1 MRWLRENGSR
11 LEARGVVSSPQFNPL
26 IRKLEK
32 LFPLTSE
39 EKDVLQASCSRVIQ
53 FNGDQDVVREGDQ
66 PSDCNLLLE
75 GTVCRYKILEDGK
88 RQIFSFHIPG
98 DIFDAQSFLLETMDH
113 SVATLTR
120 CTVALIPHK
129 TMRQI
134 TEDHPRIGRAIWK
147 DTLVDAAI
155 FREWMAS
162 IGRRSAYQRI
172 AHLMCEMVVKLH
184 AVGLADDHHRIDWP
198 MTQNEL
204 GDALGLSLVH
214 VNRTLQE
221 LRGENL
227 ITLKDGT
234 LILHDWDALTR
245 AGQFEPRYLHLKT
258 DRSDRTDGAGK
269 PSFA

>member
-1 MRWLRENGSR
+1 MT
-11 LEARGVVSSPQFNPL
+11 SPHMSPL
-26 IRKLEK
+26 IRKLEQ

-39 EKDVLQASCSRVIQ
+39 ERELLEAACSRAIQ
-53 FNGDQDVVREGDQ
+53 MDGDQDVVREGDQ

-75 GTVCRYKILEDGK
+75 GMVCRYKLLEDGK

-120 CTVALIPHK
+120 SKIAVIPHK
-129 TMRQI
+129 VMRRI
-134 TEDHPRIGRAIWK
+134 TEEHPRIGRAIWK

-184 AVGLADDHHRIDWP
+184 AVGLADDHHRIEWP
-198 MTQNEL
+198 MTQNEV

-214 VNRTLQE
+214 VNRTLKE
-221 LRGENL
+221 LRGEKL
-227 ITLKDGT
+227 ITLSNGVLTVHNWET
-234 LILHDWDALTR
+234 LKR
-245 AGQFEPRYLHLKT
+245 AGQFEPLYLHL
-258 DRSDRTDGAGK
+258 RSDRPQDQNGGGQR
-269 PSFA
+269 PRL

>member
-1 MRWLRENGSR
+1 MTR
-11 LEARGVVSSPQFNPL
+11 PQANPL
-26 IRKLEK
+26 VRKLQQ
-32 LFPLTSE
+32 LFPLTPE
-39 EKDVLQASCSRVIQ
+39 EENLLDHTCSRIVQ
-53 FNGDQDVVREGDQ
+53 FPADKDIVTEGDK

-75 GTVCRYKILEDGK
+75 GTVCRYRILEDGR

-113 SVATLTR
+113 SVASLTP
-120 CTVALIPHK
+120 CKIALIPHT

-134 TEDHPRIGRAIWK
+134 TESYPRIGRAIWK

-198 MTQNEL
+198 MTQNEM

-221 LRGENL
+221 LRGEEL
-227 ITLKDGT
+227 ITLKDST
-234 LILHDWDALTR
+234 LIVHDWAALQR
-245 AGQFEPRYLHLKT
+245 AGLFEPLYLHLKSE
-258 DRSDRTDGAGK
+258 RPCSHDGGPRPTA
-269 PSFA
+269 

>member
-1 MRWLRENGSR
+1 MT
-11 LEARGVVSSPQFNPL
+11 SPHMSPL
-26 IRKLEK
+26 IRKLEQ

-39 EKDVLQASCSRVIQ
+39 ERELLEAACSRAIQ
-53 FNGDQDVVREGDQ
+53 MDGDQDVVREGDQ

-75 GTVCRYKILEDGK
+75 GIVCRYKLLEDGK

-120 CTVALIPHK
+120 CRIAVIPHK
-129 TMRQI
+129 MIRRI
-134 TEDHPRIGRAIWK
+134 TEEYPRIARAIWK

-172 AHLMCEMVVKLH
+172 AHLMCEMVVKFH
-184 AVGLADDHHRIDWP
+184 AVGLADDHRRIDWP
-198 MTQNEL
+198 MTQNGL

-221 LRGENL
+221 LRGEDL
-227 ITLKDGT
+227 ITLRDGT
-234 LILHDWDALTR
+234 LIVHDWDALTR
-245 AGQFEPRYLHLKT
+245 AGQFEPRYMHLRT
-258 DRSDRTDGAGK
+258 ESTENQGGAASRSYV
-269 PSFA
+269 